1 MLDKKYWWELKLRNK
16 WYIGRPNGLGINR
29 KTYFTNFESYICSYY
44 KTHKPS
50 VKSYP
55 VVLFYK
61 LKNWLSLRC
70 EMGRFPSI
78 LFAAPEFISQA
89 YCCICILLFS
99 WWTSISEMS
108 FNICLEASGPFH
120 YNAIMLCNEFARH
133 NTHLVK
139 CFEILF
145 GLHHLFCSKTIKHL
159 VFESFARKMRVC
171 FQDGVKFSYN
181 WHLEVQMCS

>member
-16 WYIGRPNGLGINR
+16 WYIGRPNGLEINR
-29 KTYFTNFESYICSYY
+29 KTYFTNFQSYICSNY

-55 VVLFYK
+55 VVLFYN
-61 LKNWLSLRC
+61 LKNWLSLWC

-78 LFAAPEFISQA
+78 LFAAPEFICQA

-120 YNAIMLCNEFARH
+120 FNAIMQCIDFPR
-133 NTHLVK
+133 HLVK
-139 CFEILF
+139 YFKIPPSSFFLA
-145 GLHHLFCSKTIKHL
+145 KTIKNIQSL
-159 VFESFARKMRVC
+159 KVLLGKWECVFKMVLN
-171 FQDGVKFSYN
+171 FHITDI
-181 WHLEVQMCS
+181 

>member
-1 MLDKKYWWELKLRNK
+1 MLNNKYWWELKLSNK
-16 WYIGRPNGLGINR
+16 CYIGRPCGLEINC
-29 KTYFTNFESYICSYY
+29 KTYFNHFQSYLCSNY

-50 VKSYP
+50 IKSYP

-108 FNICLEASGPFH
+108 FNIRLEVSGPFH
-120 YNAIMLCNEFARH
+120 YNVMMQCNECPTQ
-133 NTHLVK
+133 THIWLNISK
-139 CFEILF
+139 YFL
-145 GLHHLFCSKTIKHL
+145 GLHHLFCSK
-159 VFESFARKMRVC
+159 
-171 FQDGVKFSYN
+171 N
-181 WHLEVQMCS
+181 N